1 MIFLSLKTYREA
13 TGSAAVQL
21 LSIAKRVMHETGVP
35 IIPCVQPTDIY
46 RVHTEVGM
54 EVWAQH
60 VDPIDPGRNFGWLSP
75 YSAKEAGATGTV
87 INHDEHMMNFEKIGE
102 TVVKAKENGLK
113 TIVIVD
119 SVDLAQMVT
128 ALSPDY
134 VAYEK
139 GELIAGTTSMIDE
152 EEESIREVVSKVKQ
166 PVIVGAAIST
176 GEHVRKVL
184 QTGAKGVILASA
196 VVKAKDPEAKL
207 RELCGAFFEAKL

>member
-13 TGSAAVQL
+13 TGSSAIHL

-35 IIPCVQPTDIY
+35 IIPCAQPTDIY
-46 RVHTEVGM
+46 RIHNEVGM

-60 VDPIDPGRNFGWLSP
+60 VDPIDPGRHFGWLSP
-75 YSAKEAGATGTV
+75 YSAKEAGAAGTV
-87 INHDEHMMNFEKIGE
+87 INHDEHMMDFEKISE
-102 TVVKAKENGLK
+102 TVVKARDTGLK
-113 TIVIVD
+113 TLVIVD

-128 ALSPDY
+128 ALEPNFI
-134 VAYEK
+134 AYEK

-176 GEHVRKVL
+176 GEHVKKVL
-184 QTGAKGVILASA
+184 ATGAKGVILASA
-196 VVKAKDPEAKL
+196 VVKAQDPEGKL
-207 RELCGAFFEAKL
+207 RELCNAFHSSS